1 MTTVEKEQY
10 HSLFENITAMLL
22 AQGLNPNPNEDE
34 MYITFDP
41 KIDID
46 KITAAVNEEVAV
58 VFGTTGNIKR
68 CKIKQGKKKC
78 SVCFIK

>member
-58 VFGTTGNIKR
+58 VFGTAGNIKR
-68 CKIKQGKKKC
+68 CKIKQGINTCPEIYK
-78 SVCFIK
+78 